1 MRVQEILVEV
11 DPALRN
17 IVSPLSS
24 VNTSIPKFDI
34 KASGVLDK
42 NGNKVFNVVDNN
54 GKVVKSFN
62 GPNAAGQAE
71 QFRDTQNKLARNKGV
86 KVNKDTLKAPDADAD
101 TKLSKKVDDL
111 GKKIDDL
118 TAQNKADI
126 KKKEGWIKKSFKTL
140 FNYKGVGGTITVLIG
155 SGYLSYDHISSHL
168 AHYHF
173 YWCKNGEQTGP
184 GPYKEQLKLHRA
196 RINEGIFGAI
206 MNILTA
212 FIAGAVSARVISA
225 FLAAVGPAT
234 WGAGWVVGGLTFL
247 ATSALILL
255 AEKLK
260 RKHTFWMKLSAKLG
274 GIFVNTNTLEMLS
287 NSQGDCNQYESIEHR
302 KMIESQTALIQ
313 EEAKGMVTDIILK
326 DPTLK
331 KAFQVALKKRK
342 KAKLKAS

>member
-11 DPALRN
+11 DPFLRN

-24 VNTSIPKFDI
+24 INTSIPKFDI

-101 TKLSKKVDDL
+101 TKLGKKVDDL
-111 GKKIDDL
+111 SKKIDDL

-126 KKKEGWIKKSFKTL
+126 KKKEGWIKRSGKFL
-140 FNYKGVGGTITVLIG
+140 FNYKGVGGTITFLIA

-206 MNILTA
+206 MNFLTA
-212 FIAGAVSARVISA
+212 VIAGAVGARAISA
-225 FLAAVGPAT
+225 FFALIGPAT

-260 RKHTFWMKLSAKLG
+260 RQHPLWMKLSAQLG
-274 GIFVNTNTLEMLS
+274 GIFVNTSTLSKLS
-287 NSQGDCNQYESIEHR
+287 DAQGDCSQYESIEHS
-302 KMIESQTALIQ
+302 KMIESQTTLQ
-313 EEAKGMVTDIILK
+313 EDAKKTVTDIILK